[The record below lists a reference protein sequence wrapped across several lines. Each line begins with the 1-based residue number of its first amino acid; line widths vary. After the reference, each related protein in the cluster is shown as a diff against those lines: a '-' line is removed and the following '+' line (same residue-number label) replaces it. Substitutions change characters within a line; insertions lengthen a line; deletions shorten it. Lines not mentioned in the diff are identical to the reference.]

1 MNYLIYSLISL
12 ILGAAGYSL
21 ISIRVISEGNEA
33 LVERVGK
40 FNRKLEPGLNFV
52 IPWLESVVVEETNR
66 EKVLGI
72 EPQTAITKDNVSLK
86 IDAVVYWQIVDLEK
100 TFYLVEDIQEAIENL
115 VLTTLR
121 SAIGRLDLEETYSS
135 RDEINKTLL
144 QQLDDATVNWGVKV
158 TRVEVREIKPA
169 QTVMESL
176 ELERAAKSKKR
187 AEVSQAEGTVE
198 SIKMIADAVTKDP
211 NMQNVLQ
218 FLIAQR
224 FVEANEQ
231 IGKSPNSKIMF
242 MDPNALNEAITS
254 LMAGHLPH
262 GESIHPFSSPRTID
276 LDKQDDRSEG
286 ENDYRG

>member
-1 MNYLIYSLISL
+1 MV
-12 ILGAAGYSL
+12 LGAVGYGL

-52 IPWLESVVVEETNR
+52 IPWLESIVVEETNR

-72 EPQTAITKDNVSLK
+72 EPQTAITQDNVSLK

-100 TFYLVEDIQEAIENL
+100 TFYLVENIQEAIDNL

-144 QQLDDATVNWGVKV
+144 RQLDDATVNWGVKV

-198 SIKMIADAVTKDP
+198 SIEMIAKAVMKDP
-211 NMQNVLQ
+211 NMQDVLQ

-242 MDPNALNEAITS
+242 MDPKALNEAMSS
-254 LMAGHLPH
+254 LMSNHLPS
-262 GESIHPFSSPRTID
+262 ESSMYPPASQKTID
-276 LDKQDDRSEG
+276 LDKKEDQSEDEKG
-286 ENDYRG
+286 DHS

>member
-1 MNYLIYSLISL
+1 MV
-12 ILGAAGYSL
+12 LGAVGYGL

-52 IPWLESVVVEETNR
+52 IPWLESIVVEETNR

-100 TFYLVEDIQEAIENL
+100 TFYLVEDIREAIENL

-169 QTVMESL
+169 STVMESL

-198 SIKMIADAVTKDP
+198 SIKMIAEAVMKDP

-242 MDPNALNEAITS
+242 MDPKALNEAMNS
-254 LMAGHLPH
+254 LMSTHLP
-262 GESIHPFSSPRTID
+262 GDELIRPSPSQAPID
-276 LDKQDDRSEG
+276 LEKKNENIDEGNGHRS
-286 ENDYRG
+286 

>member
-1 MNYLIYSLISL
+1 MSYAIYSVIFM
-12 ILGAAGYSL
+12 ILSAVGYSL
-21 ISIRVISEGNEA
+21 VSIRVISEGNEA

-72 EPQTAITKDNVSLK
+72 EPQTAITQDNVSLK

-135 RDEINKTLL
+135 RDQINKTLL
-144 QQLDDATVNWGVKV
+144 HQLDDATVNWGVKV

-169 QTVMESL
+169 HTVMESL

-198 SIKMIADAVTKDP
+198 SIRLIADAVMHDP

-224 FVEANEQ
+224 FVEANEE
-231 IGKSPNSKIMF
+231 IGKSANSKIMF
-242 MDPNALNEAITS
+242 MDPKALNEAMS
-254 LMAGHLPH
+254 ELMSGRMQTGELPV
-262 GESIHPFSSPRTID
+262 ESPQKRVID
-276 LDKQDDRSEG
+276 IDKKPGDSEDRNG
-286 ENDYRG
+286 G

>member
-1 MNYLIYSLISL
+1 MSYIIYSFIFV
-12 ILGAAGYSL
+12 ILSAVGYSL
-21 ISIRVISEGNEA
+21 VSIRVISEGNEA

-52 IPWLESVVVEETNR
+52 IPWLESIVVEETNR

-86 IDAVVYWQIVDLEK
+86 IDAVVYWQVVDLEK

-169 QTVMESL
+169 STVMESL

-198 SIKMIADAVTKDP
+198 SIKMIAEAVMKDP

-231 IGKSPNSKIMF
+231 IGRSPNSKIVF
-242 MDPNALNEAITS
+242 MDPKALNEAMTA
-254 LMAGHLPH
+254 LMSEHIPMGDSGYL
-262 GESIHPFSSPRTID
+262 SSSSPTVD
-276 LDKQDDRSEG
+276 LEKNDNPPDRKNRS
-286 ENDYRG
+286 

>member
-1 MNYLIYSLISL
+1 MV
-12 ILGAAGYSL
+12 LGAVGYGL

-52 IPWLESVVVEETNR
+52 IPWLESIVVEETNR

-100 TFYLVEDIQEAIENL
+100 TFYLVEDIREAIENL

-169 QTVMESL
+169 STVMESL

-198 SIKMIADAVTKDP
+198 SIKMIADAVMKDP

-242 MDPNALNEAITS
+242 MDPKALNEAMNS
-254 LMAGHLPH
+254 LMSGHLPT
-262 GESIHPFSSPRTID
+262 GEAIHPSAQQKTVD
-276 LDKQDDRSEG
+276 LDKKDDNTNEGNGHRS
-286 ENDYRG
+286 